1 MGELQTR
8 VVEFNKLPEKV
19 RERFVASASGREWP
33 MPIVADRLAMGT
45 AAAGWGFVL
54 LCAVG
59 GLGVLLFWGFGQVW
73 DGLQSAGFIA
83 LYALCLF
90 LAVYS
95 LLAILKRKRLVSSL
109 PYPPGRYLL
118 PMDFVDARTDVLR
131 IVPLAMLADFSGVHH
146 HTNGAYTHTDLTF
159 RFEDGSHETFTVRGK
174 DQAELVLAD
183 LRQRQGE
190 VSQAI
195 QERNVEQLFMLDV
208 FLEAR
213 LGETWEAEPPR
224 FFDQPAGPQAKPLT
238 GVLARAAL
246 VAGALGV
253 VLAAP
258 IWYARNLASDA
269 AIFAL
274 LSSDAPEEMVQ
285 VYIDQGGRRAE
296 EARNELLP
304 RAALRDARNKGS
316 VTALRGVVTKYA
328 DHAVAAE
335 ARGEIKALFAKT
347 VADFKSQAAGE
358 PGMLAFMDKLFAQLE
373 KTDSP
378 TVQVRFG
385 KPSATDLQKADDF
398 LNKEIK
404 GGVVPISGHFND
416 ASSAPRE
423 SAIVQSL
430 QEAFSTIFPADI
442 LKLEQGP
449 RLDRDA
455 GALQQP
461 VIDIHYDV
469 QPSGDTYTS
478 EQTGKNFV
486 GIKVKFAVSMR
497 LPKGAEDL
505 SFVLEVEPPERFT
518 VGPSPLDRYGLDAY
532 SGPDAGRVYHAMAT
546 NAFAQLDGKL
556 RKVFFKPGSSAY
568 EGRGDQQVRPAGLG
582 PG

>member
-19 RERFVASASGREWP
+19 RERFVESASGREWP
-33 MPIVADRLAMGT
+33 MPILADRLALGT
-45 AAAGWGFVL
+45 AAAGWGFAL

-59 GLGVLLFWGFGQVW
+59 GLGALLFWGFGKVW

-118 PMDFVDARTDVLR
+118 PMDFVDARTHALR
-131 IVPLAMLADFSGVHH
+131 VVPMAMLADFSGVHH

-213 LGETWEAEPPR
+213 LADTWEAEPPR
-224 FFDQPAGPQAKPLT
+224 FFEQTAGPQAKPVT
-238 GVLARAAL
+238 GVLAHAAL
-246 VAGALGV
+246 VALAAGV

-269 AIFAL
+269 AMFAQ

-304 RAALRDARNKGS
+304 RAALRDAKSKGS

-328 DHAVAAE
+328 DHAVAGE
-335 ARGEIKALFAKT
+335 ARGEIKALFQKT
-347 VADFKSQAAGE
+347 VADFKAQAAGE

-398 LNKEIK
+398 LNNEIK
-404 GGVVPISGHFND
+404 GGVVPISGHFDD

-497 LPKGAEDL
+497 LPKDTDDL

-518 VGPSPLDRYGLDAY
+518 VGPSPLDRYGIDSY

-546 NAFAQLDGKL
+546 NAFAQLDSKL
-556 RKVFFKPGSSAY
+556 RKVFFKNPTPPDPPLPG
-568 EGRGDQQVRPAGLG
+568 EKL
-582 PG
+582 